1 MYSSFGADDTEREM
15 AREAK
20 NTVAAN
26 DLAVAKVIKRKVAKQ
41 SEWKVL
47 GVPGLSIVV
56 SPTGVAS
63 YQVRCMA
70 GNGARRKQVRR
81 AIGHANGP
89 LAIKLS
95 KARADAIALVGA
107 AKGTKDEA
115 TDKTTLRQLF
125 DQFVE
130 NNQGRSLRTVSD
142 YRGALER
149 DVFDELGHVPV
160 VEITAKDIARVLMR
174 VEKRS
179 RNSAHKCRAALGSL
193 YKWAKHRLLVDENP
207 MLGMGFVHTN
217 ERRKLTFGDG
227 ELATLWTAIDGEEF
241 ASTDPMRLVL
251 KLAILTGQR
260 NSEVCGARK
269 TELHLS
275 VANPRWVIPGER
287 MTRKNQEQVVYLST
301 QAAELF
307 ARAIELSGDKTF
319 VFPGSAHGR
328 RKGEWRQPHVAQESV
343 SKAMAALCKVA
354 GVEDVHLHDMRKAI
368 TSWLF
373 QRGERPDI
381 IDRILHHGSKNVT
394 ETHYNFASMDKWLRD
409 AWQAWADHVVQ
420 IASQGAS
427 GAKVVALKRA

>member
-1 MYSSFGADDTEREM
+1 M

-26 DLAVAKVIKRKVAKQ
+26 DLAVAKVIKRKVTKQ

-70 GNGARRKQVRR
+70 GTGARRKQVRR

-107 AKGTKDEA
+107 AKGAKDEA

-217 ERRKLTFGDG
+217 ERRKLTFGDA
-227 ELATLWTAIDGEEF
+227 ELAKLWTAIDSEEF

-269 TELHLS
+269 TELHLG

-287 MTRKNQEQVVYLST
+287 MKRKNQEQVVYLST
-301 QAAELF
+301 QAAGLF
-307 ARAIELSGDKTF
+307 ARAMELSGDKTF

-381 IDRILHHGSKNVT
+381 VDRILHHGSKNVT

-409 AWQAWADHVVQ
+409 AWQAWSDHVVQ

-427 GAKVVALKRA
+427 GPKVVALKRA

>member
-1 MYSSFGADDTEREM
+1 M

-26 DLAVAKVIKRKVAKQ
+26 DLSVAKIIKRKVTKQ
-41 SEWKVL
+41 AEWKVL

-56 SPTGVAS
+56 SPSGVAS

-70 GNGARRKQVRR
+70 GTGARRKQVRR

-107 AKGTKDEA
+107 AKGAKDEA
-115 TDKTTLRQLF
+115 QDKTTLRHLF
-125 DQFVE
+125 DQFAE
-130 NNQGRSLRTVSD
+130 NDQGHALRTMSD

-149 DVFDELGHVPV
+149 DVFEELGDVPV

-193 YKWAKHRLLVDENP
+193 YKWAKHRLLVDDNP
-207 MLGMGFVHTN
+207 VLGMGFTHKSK
-217 ERRKLTFGDG
+217 RRELTFGDG
-227 ELATLWTAIDGEEF
+227 ELAKLWTAIDGEAF
-241 ASTDPMRLVL
+241 TSTDPMRFVL
-251 KLAILTGQR
+251 KLAVLTGQR

-269 TELHLS
+269 SELHLG
-275 VANPRWVIPGER
+275 VANPRWVIPGSR
-287 MTRKNQEQVVYLST
+287 MKRKNQEQVVYLST

-307 ARAIELSGDKTF
+307 ARAVELSGDKTF

-343 SKAMAALCKVA
+343 SKAMASLCKVA
-354 GVEDVHLHDMRKAI
+354 GVDDVHLHDMRKAI

-381 IDRILHHGSKNVT
+381 VDRILHHGSKNVT
-394 ETHYNFASMDKWLRD
+394 ETHYNFASMDKWLRE
-409 AWQAWADHVVQ
+409 AWQAWADHVVRV
-420 IASQGAS
+420 AGQGS
-427 GAKVVALKRA
+427 GEGKVVKLKSA